1 MSRVTALVLVAALS
15 GCVTLAD
22 RSTEEM
28 VELQLRRE
36 KKLVEFISVLPPA
49 ELTRLAVASG
59 CGKDQRTLTTVSP
72 VGGSMV
78 GVSSTYDYTL
88 EVGDRADGSSWVA
101 VRTDGVFHGTPMGY
115 KLVPDSSGGSRVTVY
130 AADRRKLEAI
140 RQGVESGNLL
150 CDWRSFSY
158 PYD

>member
-1 MSRVTALVLVAALS
+1 MKQVAVLVLVAALP

-22 RSTEEM
+22 RPTEEM
-28 VELQLRRE
+28 VELQLRKE
-36 KKLVEFISVLPPA
+36 KKLVEFVSALPPA

-59 CGKDQRTLTTVSP
+59 CGKDQKTLTTVSP

-88 EVGDRADGSSWVA
+88 EVGDWADGSSWVA

-115 KLVPDSSGGSRVTVY
+115 KLVPEASGGSRVTVY
-130 AADRRKLEAI
+130 AADSRKIEAI
-140 RQGVESGNLL
+140 RQGVESGRLL
-150 CDWRSFSY
+150 CDWRSVSY